1 MTTTKYTYRFLA
13 RLIIEAKTP
22 LAVGSGEKDI
32 TSDALV
38 ATDVNGLPYIPGT
51 AIAGVIRHMIG
62 EPNAE
67 KFFGWQKDD
76 KGHGSEIIFTDA
88 KILDSKCKVIDGLN
102 LKVFDDPLLKHYKSL
117 PIRQH
122 VRINTKGSADTENH
136 GKFDNQVCYA
146 GTRFCFEIEM
156 VATDKDTSNFDKVL
170 NTLKNQTFRIGS
182 GTRNGLGDIKIVDLQ
197 TQTLDL
203 ANGGL
208 KDYLRK
214 ASNLDS
220 DFWNK
225 NYSPKGKDKDLPD
238 GWDRIYFEIK
248 AKDFFLF
255 GSGFG
260 DEDVDMTPVSDA
272 KVEWDKKTKTG
283 ELKEKLVLMPAT
295 SLKGALAHRVAYHWN
310 RLNRIFIGGKNDVYK
325 YIAGDKIT
333 NPAVKVLFGYEENR
347 MENGKQVTIQTR
359 GNLIFSDVIQNEIN
373 PENENTQVHVSID
386 RFTGGAKSK
395 SGALFTEKNVFGE
408 GIIFPIEI
416 FRDNTSIQNE
426 AKAVFDSLP
435 DELKMH
441 IGSESAFLDTTN
453 KALDAAICDLKKGML
468 PLGGGSSRGNGV
480 FVEAIN

>member
-1 MTTTKYTYRFLA
+1 MTTTKYTHRFLA

-22 LAVGSGEKDI
+22 LAIGSGEKDI
-32 TSDALV
+32 TTDALV

-51 AIAGVIRHMIG
+51 AIAGVIRHLIG
-62 EPNAE
+62 ETNA
-67 KFFGWQKDD
+67 KDFFGWQKDD

-88 KILDSKCKVIDGLN
+88 KILDSQCKVIDGLN

-122 VRINTKGSADTENH
+122 VRINAKGTAYDK

-156 VATDKDTSNFDKVL
+156 VATNKDTTNFNNVI
-170 NTLKNQTFRIGS
+170 NTLKNKTLRIGS
-182 GTRNGLGDIKIVDLQ
+182 GTRNGFGDIEIVDLQ
-197 TQTLDL
+197 TKILDL
-203 ANGGL
+203 TNGGL

-214 ASNLDS
+214 TSNLDS

-225 NYSPKGKDKDLPD
+225 NFSCQNKNMDLPD
-238 GWDRIYFEIK
+238 GWDRINFDIK

-260 DEDVDMTPVSDA
+260 DEDVDMTPVSAA

-310 RLNRIFIGGKNDVYK
+310 RLNRIFIGDKNDIYK
-325 YIAGDKIT
+325 YIAGDEIT

-359 GNLIFSDVIQNEIN
+359 GNLIFSDVIKNEIK

-408 GIIFPIEI
+408 DIIFPIEI
-416 FRDNTSIQNE
+416 LRDNTSIQNE

-435 DELKMH
+435 DEMKAH
-441 IGSESAFLDTTN
+441 IGLESAFLNTTI
-453 KALDAAICDLKKGML
+453 KALDAAINDLKNGML

-480 FVEAIN
+480 FIEALN